1 MRIEQ
6 IIRISMKQRKE
17 DIMKKISKKQWL
29 ALGVLS
35 ALSFCGVVGAQ
46 AEQPTE
52 GITPINDQQVS
63 QTFYQGNGILQSDGT
78 YKFIKDF
85 TLSTTEP
92 NDAAIET
99 AKKLVIDASGQ
110 VLTLKHE
117 YNSGYAE
124 GKAAIHLERNNDP
137 ATITAKTLKIIDK
150 NTARDGDK
158 GVENI
163 GIYLKKG
170 LTINGDVD
178 LEVTGIK
185 KSSAVQVDE
194 GNLVVNGKLKAKA
207 TFSYFDDAIGS
218 SYGIEVTN
226 NGKVNVTGGVDI
238 TARGSALYV
247 EGGTI
252 SVSKG
257 GQIISNHAMNQYAIE
272 VNGGEA
278 NINVIDN
285 APGTEKM
292 VINGNVHLYDS
303 GTVKIG
309 LGTKDSTFTGAVWNE
324 GVQHK
329 SGSHQDTNSGGRV
342 EMYLRNGAVWTDT
355 FVGLGKQKSYKGSY
369 IDKFVGGEAMTV
381 DKAGVII
388 RKAYDPT
395 YIQTLTIGEYSG
407 HTYICYEHNGDG
419 THSKDYFGNVLGAHE
434 AVESQGGYTNDGLK
448 YLPYNDTVIKKAAPG
463 SSVTLVTNRG
473 SLDITQKDKVH
484 EVLDTLAGKLFYE
497 DYKNNPN
504 NLTGTVTIAE
514 GLTTPSVSLAIEKLK
529 FGEDG
534 RGHAEKEATPPVPS
548 PEDTFTTHTPIFAL
562 AMDAKTV
569 KEWLD
574 KGFLNKDGGDPG
586 VEYTI
591 KQNTVVDLRKV
602 GTTPEDEF
610 NVPCIAAIYWSCDHG
625 FVDMTGHSLTLNA
638 AGNSSVERHHIY
650 SENKLVMKNI
660 KELILQGENGSP
672 KNYILIK
679 GKNTGSVDIS
689 NGDQD
694 VLLKVENHDEQAK
707 TLITIDANQADN
719 GNATDKTFFR
729 LKGMLESEAKNATLA
744 DITNGSVSLDGV
756 KFTTEGDGILSVHV
770 RDGGIF
776 NANSSFVGNA
786 LKANE
791 KKHDVIIEGN
801 IFAERKSSGKKGKI
815 GLALNT
821 SNSYFTGLIGVKQG
835 EAHMILKD
843 GAKWNHESKGM
854 AMNDISSSHLKTFTG
869 DKGFIYQNDA
879 KGITIDSYKGNT
891 TVFYAHDN
899 KGTVAADYK
908 GGDIHVKS
916 ADAGSSVTLVTDK
929 HDINLNNADEVY
941 QVLNTLAGK
950 FFYDGHAAGSTGAVA
965 ESNLKGTVKIAE
977 GLTTPSQEIKV
988 KAMKFK
994 DADGQGYVEKDVV
1007 PPKPQQIF
1015 QSETFTTDR
1024 EAHVDVKNIKRGKY
1038 DPMAAI
1044 FVDPNEQPDG
1054 TYLKNISV
1062 DLAKHNLKMT
1072 MDFNY
1077 QSLAQS
1083 GRADVQKYARSDL
1096 KGIYLGRNKAIT
1108 FSNVGAKGIEF
1119 ILTGPKG
1126 NEVQAMNANPNIF
1139 GIEANQN
1146 SQLTIDGD
1154 VKMNMVGKQG
1164 IEALRL
1170 NDFATVTIKGKL
1182 SASMV
1187 SQRRAERDMTPQ
1199 GDHDNFKPDTMFL
1212 YGIHVANNNN
1222 KDKNKRYNVSVKEVD
1237 IRGVDVGVETVKGGD
1252 VTIGGGTLM
1261 TDGSSFYENRLV
1273 NNDGGTVNIGMNE
1286 AKTDAGTMKTQLVG
1300 NVLSEDI
1307 TLSSGTTYQGI
1318 VNIGLRGTESYW
1330 KGIVDSYNDKT
1341 FGPKRVSGKVNL
1353 TLRDGAHWENVRIGA
1368 RKKMPAGSSP
1378 EHDGSFIDKLK
1389 ADNSTYIYQKDNKPL
1404 TINQFEGETSIFF
1417 DHEEHGLKAENFK
1430 GGDVI
1435 IKSAKAGSGVR
1446 LVISNKLINTD
1457 NKEEVY
1463 KVLSL
1468 LAKKLVYEG
1477 YKDKDGHEGERNL
1490 TAGVRIAEGLTTPS
1504 KSLKE
1509 YPMGFENDTG
1519 RGILR
1524 RTDVGLINPD
1534 TTTKVEAQIIED
1546 NYFGEEV
1553 RAMWDKSGHRKA
1565 ETAKDKVRGIMVTT
1579 KANYTFNKD
1588 LVLDIANTNKAFVD
1602 QAWHKYQFGA
1612 IQWAGDPVG
1621 NINMNHHK
1629 MTLNVY
1635 SEDPRISSAGIYVK
1649 SGSLTI
1655 DNVDGVDITSDA
1667 SHSQSRGIFV
1677 IGMNTSGFWANGR
1690 GNAKLVINNDDAK
1703 EHAVKIKVKGH
1714 EDMGAIEARGN
1725 TGTAEIDI
1733 KGLVDVESHKFFAIE
1748 ALQKAKISLGG
1759 GIVKSDGNAAL
1770 KAGSGSVI
1778 NMNAVLG
1785 SDKKVKPVSATRDV
1799 QIIGG
1804 ITSYNKAVTNIA
1816 LATKNS
1822 FFTGMASLDLWGI
1835 EDWEDH
1841 TRPLRGDLN
1850 LYMGEGATWT
1860 NEEVGEGAN
1869 VKGGGGGE
1877 TPASIVSQII
1887 SHGGNIIQKD
1897 RRSIT
1902 IEKLEGE
1909 VNLYYGHDGDGT
1921 KAEDYTVIDKK
1932 DPSGKKKQ
1940 AGDTHI
1946 KSAEQ
1951 GSKVHLYTDRNG
1963 IDIQNND
1970 KVKETLNALAGKLYY
1985 DAYKTGT
1992 AERNLTGTV
2001 GIAEGLTSPAIKKDL
2016 ADLKFKDENGQGT
2029 LDENTF
2035 KPMPNPK
2042 PPEPPTPP
2050 TPKPPEPPTPPQPK
2064 PPTPKPTDEAKVV
2077 NSTKTA
2083 IFSTILTWQA
2093 QNNDLQKR
2101 LGDLRLAKEESG
2113 VWAKYQGGAVEL
2125 DTKDTKNNPV
2135 KWKEKYN
2142 GIQAGYDK
2150 VVGEW
2155 TIGGAFGYMK
2165 SDDTYITGT
2174 GKGTTINGA
2183 IYGSQVKSDGTYIDI
2198 IAKVGQ
2204 VKNDYDVHTE
2214 GYKSL
2219 SVKDGK
2225 FGDRVKGTYKAN
2237 AVLLSL
2243 EYGKRMEQAN
2253 GFYFEP
2259 SAELTMSHI
2268 GAYDETVTSLD
2279 GKVPMKVHND
2289 AVNSLIGKLGV
2300 AAGQKTE
2307 NMSFY
2312 GKLSLAHEFGGEIKG
2327 RFEAEN
2333 YPVDTNIKMEDTWLD
2348 LELGGSFKMSE
2359 SSYIYGTFTKNFG
2372 AKMNN
2377 KWRLDAGIRFAF

>member
-1 MRIEQ
+1 M
-6 IIRISMKQRKE
+6 
-17 DIMKKISKKQWL
+17 
-29 ALGVLS
+29 
-35 ALSFCGVVGAQ
+35 
-46 AEQPTE
+46 
-52 GITPINDQQVS
+52 
-63 QTFYQGNGILQSDGT
+63 
-78 YKFIKDF
+78 
-85 TLSTTEP
+85 EP
-92 NDAAIET
+92 NNQFRIGMDMGKKNTVTIGEVDIYAPDKGIIAGQGSSITIGSGSLKTESTKGGIGDRQLFDLSGATVSFGMNEAKTDAN
-99 AKKLVIDASGQ
+99 AKGSQVEGNIRVNNNATVQLGLRGSDSYWAGSIDPLGEGNID
-110 VLTLKHE
+110 LTLRQGAHWDNRSFANK
-117 YNSGYAE
+117 
-124 GKAAIHLERNNDP
+124 
-137 ATITAKTLKIIDK
+137 TA
-150 NTARDGDK
+150 
-158 GVENI
+158 
-163 GIYLKKG
+163 
-170 LTINGDVD
+170 
-178 LEVTGIK
+178 
-185 KSSAVQVDE
+185 
-194 GNLVVNGKLKAKA
+194 
-207 TFSYFDDAIGS
+207 
-218 SYGIEVTN
+218 
-226 NGKVNVTGGVDI
+226 
-238 TARGSALYV
+238 
-247 EGGTI
+247 
-252 SVSKG
+252 
-257 GQIISNHAMNQYAIE
+257 
-272 VNGGEA
+272 
-278 NINVIDN
+278 
-285 APGTEKM
+285 
-292 VINGNVHLYDS
+292 
-303 GTVKIG
+303 
-309 LGTKDSTFTGAVWNE
+309 GAV
-324 GVQHK
+324 HIRK
-329 SGSHQDTNSGGRV
+329 LTSDADTYIMQNDGNRV
-342 EMYLRNGAVWTDT
+342 N
-355 FVGLGKQKSYKGSY
+355 
-369 IDKFVGGEAMTV
+369 IDKF
-381 DKAGVII
+381 AGS
-388 RKAYDPT
+388 T
-395 YIQTLTIGEYSG
+395 TI
-407 HTYICYEHNGDG
+407 
-419 THSKDYFGNVLGAHE
+419 
-434 AVESQGGYTNDGLK
+434 
-448 YLPYNDTVIKKAAPG
+448 
-463 SSVTLVTNRG
+463 
-473 SLDITQKDKVH
+473 
-484 EVLDTLAGKLFYE
+484 
-497 DYKNNPN
+497 
-504 NLTGTVTIAE
+504 
-514 GLTTPSVSLAIEKLK
+514 
-529 FGEDG
+529 
-534 RGHAEKEATPPVPS
+534 
-548 PEDTFTTHTPIFAL
+548 
-562 AMDAKTV
+562 
-569 KEWLD
+569 
-574 KGFLNKDGGDPG
+574 
-586 VEYTI
+586 
-591 KQNTVVDLRKV
+591 
-602 GTTPEDEF
+602 
-610 NVPCIAAIYWSCDHG
+610 
-625 FVDMTGHSLTLNA
+625 
-638 AGNSSVERHHIY
+638 
-650 SENKLVMKNI
+650 
-660 KELILQGENGSP
+660 
-672 KNYILIK
+672 
-679 GKNTGSVDIS
+679 
-689 NGDQD
+689 
-694 VLLKVENHDEQAK
+694 
-707 TLITIDANQADN
+707 
-719 GNATDKTFFR
+719 
-729 LKGMLESEAKNATLA
+729 
-744 DITNGSVSLDGV
+744 
-756 KFTTEGDGILSVHV
+756 
-770 RDGGIF
+770 
-776 NANSSFVGNA
+776 
-786 LKANE
+786 
-791 KKHDVIIEGN
+791 
-801 IFAERKSSGKKGKI
+801 
-815 GLALNT
+815 
-821 SNSYFTGLIGVKQG
+821 
-835 EAHMILKD
+835 
-843 GAKWNHESKGM
+843 
-854 AMNDISSSHLKTFTG
+854 
-869 DKGFIYQNDA
+869 
-879 KGITIDSYKGNT
+879 
-891 TVFYAHDN
+891 FYAHDN

-916 ADAGSSVTLVTDK
+916 ADAGSSVTVVTDK
-929 HDINLNNADEVY
+929 HDIDLNNADEVY

-950 FFYDGHAAGSTGAVA
+950 LYYEAYKTGTG
-965 ESNLKGTVKIAE
+965 EKNLTGTVKIAE
-977 GLTTPSQEIKV
+977 GLTTPVKEIKV

-1096 KGIYLGRNKAIT
+1096 KGIYLGRNKTIA

-1222 KDKNKRYNVSVKEVD
+1222 KDKSKRYNVSVKEVD
-1237 IRGVDVGVETVKGGD
+1237 IRGVDVGVKTVKGGD
-1252 VTIGGGTLM
+1252 VTIGGGVLM

-1273 NNDGGTVNIGMNE
+1273 DNDGGTVNIGMNE
-1286 AKTDAGTMKTQLVG
+1286 EKTDAGTMKTQLVG
-1300 NVLSEDI
+1300 NVLSENLV
-1307 TLSSGTTYQGI
+1307 LSSGTYQGI
-1318 VNIGLRGTESYW
+1318 VNIGLRGAESYW
-1330 KGIVDSYNDKT
+1330 KGIVDSFNNND
-1341 FGPKRVSGKVNL
+1341 FGIKRVSGKVNL
-1353 TLRDGAHWENVRIGA
+1353 TLHDGAHWENVRIGA
-1368 RKKMPAGSSP
+1368 RKTMPEGSAP
-1378 EHDGSFIDKLK
+1378 EHDGSFIDTLK

-1417 DHEEHGLKAENFK
+1417 DHEGHGDKAENFK

-1446 LVISNKLINTD
+1446 LVIDNKLIATN

-1477 YKDKDGHEGERNL
+1477 YKDKDGQEGERNL
-1490 TAGVRIAEGLTTPS
+1490 TAGVCIAEGLTMPS
-1504 KSLKE
+1504 KDLNV

-1519 RGILR
+1519 RGILH

-1546 NYFGEEV
+1546 NYYGEDV
-1553 RAMWDKSGHRKA
+1553 RAMWDKSGHRTA
-1565 ETAKDKVRGIMVTT
+1565 ETVKDKVRGITLTT

-1635 SEDPRISSAGIYVK
+1635 SEDPKISSAGIYVK

-1785 SDKKVKPVSATRDV
+1785 SDNKVKPVSATRDV

-2050 TPKPPEPPTPPQPK
+2050 TPKPPEPPTPPTPKPPEPPTPPQPK

-2198 IAKVGQ
+2198 IAKAGQ

-2214 GYKSL
+2214 GYNSVP
-2219 SVKDGK
+2219 VKDGK

-2259 SAELTMSHI
+2259 SVELTMSHI

-2279 GKVPMKVHND
+2279 GKVPMKVHTD

-2327 RFEAEN
+2327 RFEANN
-2333 YPVDTNIKMEDTWLD
+2333 YPVATNIKMEDTWLD